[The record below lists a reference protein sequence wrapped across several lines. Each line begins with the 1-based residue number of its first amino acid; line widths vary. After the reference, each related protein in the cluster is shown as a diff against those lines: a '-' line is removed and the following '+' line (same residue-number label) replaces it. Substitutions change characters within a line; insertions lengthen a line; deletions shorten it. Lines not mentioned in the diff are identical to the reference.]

1 MAKDLQIRGPLD
13 LMRSLPP
20 QLARLESSLGT
31 VQWPGE
37 GLRLNFPSGMELS
50 EPQRKEIEDRIAN
63 LGRLVTTGN
72 LAPAEC
78 SRARLSLLTELLM
91 GFPSAGNQSDKATD
105 ARLKFYLEAIG
116 DVAPW
121 ALDAAI
127 KRWVRGDVENTNVDF
142 APSPG
147 ALRRLCDIEVE
158 PFTEQITKLKR
169 ILSAVP
175 LERAMDPKPIE
186 KLPSVVP
193 SLRSVK

>member
-1 MAKDLQIRGPLD
+1 MATELQIRERLD

-37 GLRLNFPSGMELS
+37 GMRLNFPSGMELS

-72 LAPAEC
+72 LAAAEC

-127 KRWVRGDVENTNVDF
+127 KRWVSGDVENANVDF
-142 APSPG
+142 APSSG
-147 ALRRLCDIEVE
+147 ALRRLCETEIE
-158 PFTEQITKLKR
+158 PFHQQITKLKR
-169 ILSAVP
+169 LLSAVSID
-175 LERAMDPKPIE
+175 RAMDPAPFENPI
-186 KLPSVVP
+186 STVP
-193 SLRSVK
+193 RLRSV

>member
-1 MAKDLQIRGPLD
+1 MANELEIRARLD

-20 QLARLESSLGT
+20 PLARLESSLGT

-37 GLRLNFPSGMELS
+37 GVRLNFPSGMELTQ
-50 EPQRKEIEDRIAN
+50 PQRKEIEDRIAN
-63 LGRLVTTGN
+63 LGQLVTGGH

-78 SRARLSLLTELLM
+78 SRARLSLLTKLLM

-105 ARLKFYLEAIG
+105 ARLEFYMEAIG

-127 KRWVRGDVENTNVDF
+127 KRWVRGDVENSNVDF

-147 ALRRLCDIEVE
+147 ALRRLCETE
-158 PFTEQITKLKR
+158 LAPFQQQIVKLNR
-169 ILSAVP
+169 LLSAVP

-186 KLPSVVP
+186 PTTTAP
-193 SLRSVK
+193 RLRAIS